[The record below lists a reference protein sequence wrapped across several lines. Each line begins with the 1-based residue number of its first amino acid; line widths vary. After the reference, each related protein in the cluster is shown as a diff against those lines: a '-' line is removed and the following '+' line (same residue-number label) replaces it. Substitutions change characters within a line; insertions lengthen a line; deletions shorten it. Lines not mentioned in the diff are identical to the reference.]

1 MVQSLEQYIAE
12 ATNAYKPAQNA
23 IQTQLGALDSQYNT
37 GEQKINRL
45 YADQQSQLETQR
57 NQAAEASSL
66 AAAGSGGSFGG
77 QGNIARRK
85 YYDQT
90 FVPAQARLQTNQSND
105 LDALRQNIENQRTS
119 LNSQASQL
127 ESQAN
132 QMALQKYWADVEAEK
147 QRQWEAEQA
156 EKTRQAQIRAAQAS
170 NPWQYLSDGDGG
182 GGGGGLKNWDFG
194 NGYSVQQLSNGQ
206 ARYLR
211 NGIVISAAEFMAG
224 ANHDWNKWND
234 IWNNGVKTQGVGSD
248 TVNLFKK
255 MSGNPYLSSM
265 ITQDKSLS
273 YLNNIKY

>member
-156 EKTRQAQIRAAQAS
+156 EKARQAQIAAARASSAW
-170 NPWQYLSDGDGG
+170 NYIGNGG
-182 GGGGGLKNWDFG
+182 GGGGSQPQYKNWNFG
-194 NGYSVQQLSNGQ
+194 DGYSLQQNSDGSASYYYNGQ
-206 ARYLR
+206 P
-211 NGIVISAAEFMAG
+211 ISAGRFLSATG
-224 ANHDWNKWND
+224 ANGANWDMWKD
-234 IWNNGVKTQGVGSD
+234 VWNNGVSTKGVGSD
-248 TVNLFKK
+248 TVAAFNYV
-255 MSGNPYLSSM
+255 SPTSS
-265 ITQDKSLS
+265 KYS
-273 YLNNIKY
+273 YLF

>member
-156 EKTRQAQIRAAQAS
+156 EKARQAQIRAAQAS
-170 NPWQYLSDGDGG
+170 NPWQYLSDGY

-194 NGYSVQQLSNGQ
+194 NGYSIQQTNNGQ
-206 ARYLR
+206 ASYRY
-211 NGIVISAAEFMAG
+211 NGQPITAAQFMSG
-224 ANHDWNKWND
+224 ANHNWDLWND
-234 IWNNGVKTQGVGSD
+234 VWNNGVKTQGVGSD
-248 TVNLFKK
+248 TVDLFRKL
-255 MSGNPYLSSM
+255 SNNPYLSSM
-265 ITQDKSLS
+265 MTQDKSLA
-273 YLNNIKY
+273 YLNNIRY